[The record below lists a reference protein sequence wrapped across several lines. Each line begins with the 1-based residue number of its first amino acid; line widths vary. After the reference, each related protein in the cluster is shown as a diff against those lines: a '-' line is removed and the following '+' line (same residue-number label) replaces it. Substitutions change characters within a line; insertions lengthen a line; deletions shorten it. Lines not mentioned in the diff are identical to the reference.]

1 MGFQGPQDIHLLF
14 SKMFFH
20 PGGHHSP
27 DAVMVAQGAL
37 VRLDPMDNP
46 LLEFPEFRQVFHLCD
61 KDKVQIGA
69 LAVEMGGM
77 GHADGMGK
85 AFDIGPDLV
94 MKLMEIF
101 PGDRGFKGVDE
112 HAEII
117 EGIPHVRV

>member
-1 MGFQGPQDIHLLF
+1 MGFKCLQDIHLLF

-77 GHADGMGK
+77 PNSPWQICRAARA
-85 AFDIGPDLV
+85 AFSKSGNMNVNAL
-94 MKLMEIF
+94 EF
-101 PGDRGFKGVDE
+101 SG
-112 HAEII
+112 
-117 EGIPHVRV
+117 